1 MKKRFGLIIIAVF
14 LACGPALAD
23 EFTYVKHWSGKYTDI
38 ATDASGNVW
47 VADYYNH
54 RVEKFDS
61 SGTSLGKFN
70 WGHAYG
76 VATDANGYVYVANYS
91 SHQILKIDPSTGN
104 VKLGIPCRKGPC
116 APGSGAGQFLYLNG
130 VDVDASGNIYVA
142 GSHNTR
148 IQKFDKSGNFL
159 YQLGPKG
166 TGFRQI
172 QFSSTEDV
180 ATDADGNVWVAD
192 FVSNRIQKFDPDGKL
207 LFGIPCK
214 KGKCAPGSGD
224 GEFRHPNSIATDADG
239 NVYVAE
245 WRNHRIQKFDS
256 SGNFLGK
263 WGVFGSGTDPIQFKY
278 PKGIAIDARGN
289 VYVAEPCQVLLPGV
303 CLGEGRV
310 QKFSTTPP
318 PAAATTCTNGCG
330 SISPAGPID
339 LACGEEQTFTITPA
353 PGFKIAD
360 VLVDGVSVGAVS
372 TYTLKAQ
379 QCQTTSLT
387 ETCTS
392 TASGGACTATF
403 TGITPGTTV
412 KATVCVEGDIN
423 SSHEYVD
430 IDADGTSLGSLCKTT
445 ACGQCSGTWQD
456 CTEFD
461 VSAQAADGKITFKA
475 DGTGSVGS
483 FCPWDG
489 IHSMKMKVTL
499 EFDTG
504 HEIFASFEP
513 DDYKDYAGVSDQSA
527 HDHKKLGESWS
538 KPLIVNIKAGG
549 KKKWV
554 AVYGAGFNN
563 ATATNYGSALYVIDL
578 ENGGELLKRID
589 LSDNAGNGI
598 ANAVPAEPVAVTR
611 DGTTE
616 AEYYGAMVYFADLEG
631 KLWKINLTDQGTL
644 YDKTILFDAEATSG
658 TAKNER
664 LSFNSVIPTIGA
676 GGCLWLYFGTGD
688 QREDKLELASP
699 GIQNR
704 VYGIKD
710 PDFPEF
716 KTIGTP
722 LTENGLVKG
731 DSGSCPD
738 DCEKSKDPGGW
749 FYELDATE
757 KVIGVTVD
765 AGWVY
770 FTHFRPNAADPC
782 SPGDGYI
789 TYVYF
794 ICPGSIEYP
803 SETIK
808 IGQGVPTAPVVSG
821 DKIIVGIANPDD
833 THEDVEKVGDSAI
846 GIKKPD
852 SAVTGSGSEQEP
864 IETWREIF

>member
-1 MKKRFGLIIIAVF
+1 MKKRFGLIIIAIF
-14 LACGPALAD
+14 LACVPALVVAGSGD
-23 EFTYVKHWSGKYTDI
+23 VYVVDTE
-38 ATDASGNVW
+38 NR
-47 VADYYNH
+47 
-54 RVEKFDS
+54 RVQKFDS
-61 SGTSLGKFN
+61 SGNFLLKWGRYGTGDGQFTNPTGVATDFAGNVYVTDKRKYGGDGPAVQKFDSSGN
-70 WGHAYG
+70 FLLKWGRKSQQKGPFAPDGQFRAPYG
-76 VATDANGYVYVANYS
+76 VATDSA
-91 SHQILKIDPSTGN
+91 
-104 VKLGIPCRKGPC
+104 
-116 APGSGAGQFLYLNG
+116 
-130 VDVDASGNIYVA
+130 
-142 GSHNTR
+142 
-148 IQKFDKSGNFL
+148 
-159 YQLGPKG
+159 
-166 TGFRQI
+166 
-172 QFSSTEDV
+172 
-180 ATDADGNVWVAD
+180 
-192 FVSNRIQKFDPDGKL
+192 
-207 LFGIPCK
+207 
-214 KGKCAPGSGD
+214 
-224 GEFRHPNSIATDADG
+224 G

-245 WRNHRIQKFDS
+245 SGNGRVQKFDSSGNFLLKWGSEGSGDGQFGRYLGVCGLAVDSSDNVYVSDANNHRIQKFDS
-256 SGNFLGK
+256 SGNFLLK
-263 WGVFGSGTDPIQFKY
+263 WGSKGSGNGQF
-278 PKGIAIDARGN
+278 N
-289 VYVAEPCQVLLPGV
+289 VPYSVAVG
-303 CLGEGRV
+303 
-310 QKFSTTPP
+310 SAPP
-318 PAAATTCTNGCG
+318 PPVTATTCTNGCG

-360 VLVDGVSVGAVS
+360 VLVDGASVGAVS

-379 QCQTTSLT
+379 QCQPTSLT

-423 SSHEYVD
+423 SSGEYVD

-483 FCPWDG
+483 FCLWDG
-489 IHSMKMKVTL
+489 THSMKMKVTL

-513 DDYKDYAGVSDQSA
+513 DDYKDYAGVADQSA

-598 ANAVPAEPVAVTR
+598 DNAVPAAPVAVTR
-611 DGTTE
+611 DGTSK

-664 LSFNSVIPTIGA
+664 LSFNRVVRTIGA

-738 DCEKSKDPGGW
+738 DCAKSKDPGGW

-757 KVIGVTVD
+757 KVMGIALD
-765 AGWVY
+765 EGWVY

-794 ICPGSIEYP
+794 MCPDAATSKE
-803 SETIK
+803 IK

-833 THEDVEKVGDSAI
+833 THKDVEKMGNHAVGL
-846 GIKKPD
+846 KKPD
-852 SAVTGSGSEQEP
+852 PAVPESGSEQEP
-864 IETWREIF
+864 IKTWREIF